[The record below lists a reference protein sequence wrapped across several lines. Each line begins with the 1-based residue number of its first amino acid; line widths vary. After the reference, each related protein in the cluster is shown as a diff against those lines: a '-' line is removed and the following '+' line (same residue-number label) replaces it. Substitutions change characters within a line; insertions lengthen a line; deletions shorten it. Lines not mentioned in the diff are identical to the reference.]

1 LLVFVRTVSGKLKDY
16 ILKGYAVNN
25 NRINQLNE
33 VIQIM
38 KRAQNDLDTKQV
50 LSVIERYNH
59 ALDLL
64 DAYDHQNKSQ
74 FFELK

>member
-1 LLVFVRTVSGKLKDY
+1 
-16 ILKGYAVNN
+16 
-25 NRINQLNE
+25 
-33 VIQIM
+33 M